1 MTMLFAMGAG
11 ILLAA
16 SAGLRAF
23 LPLLGLGLA
32 ARLLDWP
39 VAESM
44 QWIATDAALI
54 GLTVAALA
62 EIVADKVPAVDHVL
76 DMIHTVVGPLAGAL
90 VAFTAWGVLPAAVG
104 MMLALALGVPLAGGV
119 HLVSA
124 TTRVK
129 STALT
134 AGTAN
139 PVVSA
144 AEDGISIGAIVI
156 AFVAPVL
163 ALIGA
168 IVVLIVI
175 GRFVS
180 RRLARRKPQ
189 LPLT

>member
-90 VAFTAWGVLPAAVG
+90 VAFTAWGDLPAPVG
-104 MMLALALGVPLAGGV
+104 MILALALGVPLAGGV

-144 AEDGISIGAIVI
+144 AEDGISISAIVI